1 MRSGPLML
9 LDTASLYFRAFY
21 ALPDS
26 LRAPDGTPVNA
37 VRGLLD
43 MIARLVTDHRPDRLV
58 ACWDED
64 WRPAFRVA
72 AIPSYK
78 AHRVVGGAAAAAAA
92 LDGSGPPAAEEVP
105 AALAEQVPVIAEVLA
120 ALGVA
125 RAGAAGFEADDV
137 IGTLT
142 ARATAAGVAGEGAG
156 VLVVTGDRDL
166 FQLVDDATGVRV
178 LYTVRG
184 IKDVEQV
191 DQARLRERYAV
202 ESGPAYADLA
212 VLRGDP
218 SDGLPGV
225 AGVGEKT
232 AAALLS
238 RYGDLAG
245 VLAARDSVDPGL
257 TATQRRRLTEA
268 VDYLRVAPEVVQ
280 VATGAPVLLAPRR
293 GSGIDPD
300 GAHALDLPR
309 SPADPEALVDLTERW
324 GLESSVRRLLVAL
337 ADR

>member
-1 MRSGPLML
+1 M
-9 LDTASLYFRAFY
+9 
-21 ALPDS
+21 
-26 LRAPDGTPVNA
+26 
-37 VRGLLD
+37 
-43 MIARLVTDHRPDRLV
+43 
-58 ACWDED
+58 
-64 WRPAFRVA
+64 
-72 AIPSYK
+72 
-78 AHRVVGGAAAAAAA
+78 VGGVAAAAAA
-92 LDGSGPPAAEEVP
+92 LDGSGPSVEEVP
-105 AALAEQVPVIAEVLA
+105 AALTEQVPVIAEVLA

-125 RAGAAGFEADDV
+125 RAGASGFEADDV

-142 ARATAAGVAGEGAG
+142 ARATAAGAAGDGAG

-166 FQLVDDATGVRV
+166 FQLVDDAAGVRV

-184 IKDVEQV
+184 IKDIEQV

-202 ESGPAYADLA
+202 GSGPAYADLA

-245 VLAARDSVDPGL
+245 VLAARDSADPGL

-268 VDYLRVAPEVVQ
+268 ADYLRVAPEVVQ
-280 VATGAPVLLAPRR
+280 VVTDAPVLLAPRR
-293 GSGIDPD
+293 GSGTDPG

-324 GLESSVRRLLVAL
+324 GLASSVRRVLVAL
-337 ADR
+337 AER